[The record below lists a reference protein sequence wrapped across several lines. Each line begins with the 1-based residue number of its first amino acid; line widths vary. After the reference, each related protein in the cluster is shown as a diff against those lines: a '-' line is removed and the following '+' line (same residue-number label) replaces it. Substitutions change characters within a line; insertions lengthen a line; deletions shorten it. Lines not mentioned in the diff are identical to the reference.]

1 MGFPANL
8 AGTASC
14 DGAGNTMPQGA
25 YRSKTLATWLA
36 LLVGALGMH
45 RWYLHGRRDL
55 LAWLHPGP
63 TLLGLYGVMRM
74 RSLGQDDQIA
84 WLLIP
89 LLGLMLS
96 QAMLCAIVFGLTPD
110 DRWDARHNPGHAVHP
125 TRWGPVLGVIASLM
139 IGGSVLL
146 GTIAFG
152 VQRFFEWQLEAEPT
166 APQDQKTQRLT
177 P

>member
-1 MGFPANL
+1 
-8 AGTASC
+8 
-14 DGAGNTMPQGA
+14 MPQGT

-36 LLVGALGMH
+36 LLLGALGVH
-45 RWYLHGRRDL
+45 RWYLHGRADL

-63 TLLGLYGVMRM
+63 TLLGLYGVLRM
-74 RSLGQDDQIA
+74 TALGQDDQLA

-89 LLGLMLS
+89 VLGLMLS

-110 DRWDARHNPGHAVHP
+110 DRWDARYNPGQAVRP

-139 IGGSVLL
+139 VGGSVLL

-152 VQRFFEWQLEAEPT
+152 VQRFFEWQLEV
-166 APQDQKTQRLT
+166 APAALQDQKTQRLT